1 LRLFVDRPVRPPNR
15 QRNDRNTSQQRRH
28 AADCPPHSTALCQFL
43 FTCVHVPFLP
53 LSFGSCHCDIVLHSF
68 TPIARLSDRL
78 TINGLPPSISD
89 ANGVAGGIVEVVGDR
104 VVGVGLVEAIA
115 GDVISF
121 V

>member
-1 LRLFVDRPVRPPNR
+1 MAVIFQFPNCFSTVNISSVSIR
-15 QRNDRNTSQQRRH
+15 VNPWLHSSQ
-28 AADCPPHSTALCQFL
+28 HSAALCLFL
-43 FTCVHVPFLP
+43 FTCVHVPILK
-53 LSFGSCHCDIVLHSF
+53 LSYGSCHCEILHHSF
-68 TPIARLSDRL
+68 TRIARLSDRL
-78 TINGLPPSISD
+78 TINGLPPSIGD